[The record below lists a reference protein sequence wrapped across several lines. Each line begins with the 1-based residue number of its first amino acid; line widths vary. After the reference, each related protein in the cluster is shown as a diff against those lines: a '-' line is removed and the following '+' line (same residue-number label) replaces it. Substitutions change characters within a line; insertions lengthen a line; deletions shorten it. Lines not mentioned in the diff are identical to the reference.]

1 VAGREDLALVIG
13 EEERAVCEGFPPKQ
27 VSKAISAIHPAV
39 VVLVG
44 KTAKERGTIAAALEG
59 SPSEM
64 LAADTLT
71 EGGEKARSRIAA
83 GSLVLAV
90 KTWR

>member
-1 VAGREDLALVIG
+1 MLVAE
-13 EEERAVCEGFPPKQ
+13 
-27 VSKAISAIHPAV
+27 
-39 VVLVG
+39 
-44 KTAKERGTIAAALEG
+44 
-59 SPSEM
+59 
-64 LAADTLT
+64 TLT